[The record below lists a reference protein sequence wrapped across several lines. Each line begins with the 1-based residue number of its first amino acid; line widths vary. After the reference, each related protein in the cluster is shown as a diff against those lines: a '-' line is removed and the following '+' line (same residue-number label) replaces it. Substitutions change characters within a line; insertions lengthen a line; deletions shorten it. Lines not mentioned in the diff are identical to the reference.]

1 MASGFI
7 EIANKQGLSATLLPF
22 GATLAKLTFPDK
34 EGKNQDLVLGFDTID
49 EFEADTASIG
59 KTVGRV
65 ANRIRNSKLTFDG
78 KEYSMKPNNGPHYLH
93 GGPNGLGYRKWE
105 VVRHAPQSVSFSVR
119 ANEQEDGLP
128 GDAKIDVTY
137 TVNDRNQLIIEHHAT
152 CETAGLLALTN
163 HAYWNLD
170 DSENVS
176 EHFLEMSSEEYV
188 EVDDTF
194 CPTGAIRPVNKTRFD
209 FRAGGKQLK
218 KSGGAPGELLDL
230 DNDLVIAKKDPPVT
244 PTSSHLRFW
253 SQKSGIEMSIT
264 TSYPVIHLYASKFLE
279 CRGKNGEHYK
289 PNKALAIEPQF
300 HSAAPNFDNFPD
312 VSLRPGQHYCQ
323 EIVYTFSRVN

>member
-34 EGKNQDLVLGFDTID
+34 DGKNQDLVLGFNTID
-49 EFEADTASIG
+49 EFESDTQSLG

-65 ANRIRNSKLTFDG
+65 ANRIKNSQLKFDG
-78 KEYSMKPNNGPHYLH
+78 KEYKMTPNDGPHYLH

-105 VVRHAPQSVSFSVR
+105 LVRHAPQSVSFSVK

-170 DSENVS
+170 GSEDVK
-176 EHFLEMSSEEYV
+176 EHFLEVDSEEYV

-194 CPTGAIRPVNKTRFD
+194 CPTGAIRCVKGTRFD
-209 FRAGGKQLK
+209 FRSGKQLK
-218 KSGGAPGELLDL
+218 AFGESENEVLDL
-230 DNDLVIAKKDPPVT
+230 DNDLVIARKDPPIT
-244 PTSSHLRFW
+244 PTSNLRFW
-253 SQKSGIEMSIT
+253 SQKSGIELSIT
-264 TSYPVIHLYASKFLE
+264 TSYPVIHLYASKFLD
-279 CRGKNGEHYK
+279 CSGKNGEHYGA
-289 PNKALAIEPQF
+289 NKALAIEPQF
-300 HSAAPNFDNFPD
+300 HSAAPNFENFPD
-312 VSLRPGQHYCQ
+312 VSLRPGQDYCQ
-323 EIVYTFSRVN
+323 EIVYTFSHVN